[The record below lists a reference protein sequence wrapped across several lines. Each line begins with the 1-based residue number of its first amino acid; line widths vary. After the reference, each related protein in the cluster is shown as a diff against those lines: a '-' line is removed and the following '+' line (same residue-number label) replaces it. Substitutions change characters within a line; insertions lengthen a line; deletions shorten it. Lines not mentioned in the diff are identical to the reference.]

1 MYIKNYYLE
10 KSKSLKLIFFL
21 TFLLFLP
28 LSESIK
34 QISFGVLLIT
44 FLITK
49 ILDKDKKIYVDD
61 LSKGLLIFLL
71 GSTLPI
77 LFSAEPNLA
86 FKWAYNIFVYSA
98 VYFILINEFKAEQEL
113 RWIKIFFLLSILLGL
128 LWGFFVWKLAWNKPR
143 LEIHSIGAPNATG
156 TYLGICLLYIIGI
169 LSLRY
174 KKLYEENIKTF
185 ALYVAIFILLI
196 IAIILNG
203 SRGMYFGVLSSLAFL
218 GILSF
223 IKQKKVTFLIFFVI
237 ILISLTV
244 GGLFYPELS
253 SRILDPSSMKDRLL
267 NWENRFNCFLINPI
281 TGGGGMSCYFDPDN
295 LFLTILSRTGV
306 IGLISFLFLVYF
318 FWKQYRT
325 NKYLLALLIF
335 ILSNGIFETSLK
347 HEPAIAFMITLF
359 LIKNEHPDS

>member
-1 MYIKNYYLE
+1 MKNYLGIRIKNFEIFFL
-10 KSKSLKLIFFL
+10 SVFLIFF
-21 TFLLFLP
+21 P

-34 QISFGVLLIT
+34 QITFWLLLFT
-44 FLITK
+44 FIISK
-49 ILDKDKKIYVDD
+49 VFDKNFHFDYIA
-61 LSKGLLIFLL
+61 KGLFIYLIANGISIFL
-71 GSTLPI
+71 S
-77 LFSAEPNLA
+77 SEPNLA
-86 FKWAYNIFVYSA
+86 FKWFYSTFMFS
-98 VYFILINEFKAEQEL
+98 VIYIILINEFNSEKE
-113 RWIKIFFLLSILLGL
+113 IKILKFSFLLGL
-128 LWGFFVWKLAWNKPR
+128 LFALFWAIIFWKIAWDKPR

-174 KKLYEENIKTF
+174 KKLYEENIKIF

-196 IAIILNG
+196 ISIVLNG

-253 SRILDPSSMKDRLL
+253 SRVLDPSSMKDRLL

-306 IGLISFLFLVYF
+306 IGLISFLFLIYC
-318 FWKQYRT
+318 FWKQFRT
-325 NKYLLALLIF
+325 NRYLLALLIF

-347 HEPAIAFMITLF
+347 HEPAIAFIITLF
-359 LIKNEHPDS
+359 LIKNEHTDS